1 MDISKDIS
9 TEVSEETASEA
20 AETPKKKKGEGF
32 KKFLGKLVGGD
43 EQNVGFR
50 FVLLMFFA
58 LFAVNMAFSYYTK
71 VISIYNDE
79 LFYINIAQNI
89 FNGNG
94 AVVDVRGGGF
104 NKILYS
110 LLLVPTYFIKNA
122 LVRVNVITVL
132 NCLVMAAS
140 VFPAWLIARDIKLS
154 KKNTILALVITVVFP
169 EFALCSVFMSEVLYI
184 PLVLWFIHFWFVSSQ
199 KPTIKNG
206 VIMGV
211 VGYLCYFTKEVFL
224 AVPVACAAIEIVYP
238 LIAFW
243 TRDDKSAKVKDFYSG
258 RKFLNLAAFLASFA
272 VLCFAVQ
279 LIFFNGSG
287 DNVYNAG
294 SVLDGFFTGY
304 NILQAIYEVL
314 YYIAAVMVAVLIVP
328 VVYPVLRYKTL
339 DDSVRKLY
347 CFCITALLATFAV
360 TVLSVGRGE
369 MLGATTLRVLTR
381 YFSSFVLLLLILFL
395 KSIEKDREES
405 EEKRGRCWG
414 VLLLAALVPCFIF
427 KGANVS
433 VPDTALLEVYRN
445 FNSSVGSLSPNEEQI
460 TAYLG
465 SFAKY
470 YSGNEVMST
479 VPLYV
484 ILYSALILLIVLG
497 FHALFTHRREHQA
510 RQLIIMFIV
519 IIMTANGISSRT
531 SEKLSNN
538 AYTLAVTEVL
548 KLNDYLAEHDEPC
561 TILYLLDGTSSDIK
575 RSMDTYLD
583 LNKGQYIYPMLS
595 SSLDI
600 DKMRA
605 NDFRSDKMENKY
617 LYFSETP
624 DPVFVDSYDYIIT
637 DINTELKTNKLLGIE
652 KVEELDTIYFTLYK
666 NTDPSTVLLELD
678 ESKAFSGDDLTIH
691 FTSNENAEQ
700 INEELS
706 FGDDYYNADIYC
718 TIGSDISETGCY
730 DVHDMKFSVTVPVV
744 GEYKSLKVKADLTNT
759 NTGYQS
765 YVITQGGEFIAKGA
779 VHGEE
784 IVEFTADV
792 ENGYISF
799 DVVFPNSPIY
809 SFYTYYFLA
818 DGFNMAWIKE
828 ITVSAE

>member
-9 TEVSEETASEA
+9 TDVSEETASEA
-20 AETPKKKKGEGF
+20 AETPKKQKGEGF

-43 EQNVGFR
+43 DRNVGFR

-79 LFYINIAQNI
+79 LFYMNIAQNI

-110 LLLVPTYFIKNA
+110 LLLAPTYFIKNA
-122 LVRVNVITVL
+122 LVRVNVISIL

-140 VFPAWLIARDIKLS
+140 VFPVWLISKDIKLS
-154 KKNTILALVITVVFP
+154 KKSTILALVITVVFP

-224 AVPVACAAIEIVYP
+224 AVPVACAAIETVYP
-238 LIAFW
+238 LIAFL
-243 TRDDKSAKVKDFYSG
+243 TRDDKSAKVRDFYSG
-258 RKFLNLAAFLASFA
+258 RKFLNLAVFLASFG
-272 VLCFAVQ
+272 VLAFAVQ
-279 LIFFNGSG
+279 FIFFNGEG

-294 SVLDGFFTGY
+294 SVLEGFFTGY
-304 NILQAIYEVL
+304 NIFQAIYEVI

-328 VVYPVLRYKTL
+328 VVYPLLRYKTL

-347 CFCITALLATFAV
+347 CFCVTAMLATFAV
-360 TVLSVGRGE
+360 TVLSVGRAE
-369 MLGATTLRVLTR
+369 MTGSTTLRVLTR
-381 YFSSFVLLLLILFL
+381 YFSSFVLLLLVLFL
-395 KSIEKDREES
+395 KSIEKDREER
-405 EEKRGRCWG
+405 EEKLGRYWG
-414 VLLLAALVPCFIF
+414 VLLFAAVVPCLIF

-433 VPDTALLEVYRN
+433 IPDTMLLEVYRN
-445 FNSSVGSLSPNEEQI
+445 FKSSVGSLAPTEEQI
-460 TAYLG
+460 KEYFG
-465 SFAKY
+465 SFAKLY
-470 YSGNEVMST
+470 PENEVMSY
-479 VPLYV
+479 VPLYA
-484 ILYSALILLIVLG
+484 ILYSALLLLIVLG
-497 FHALFTHRREHQA
+497 FHALFTHRRERQA
-510 RQLIIMFIV
+510 RQLIVMFII

-538 AYTLAVTEVL
+538 AYTLTVTEVL
-548 KLNDYLAEHDEPC
+548 KLNDYLAEHNEPC
-561 TILYLLDGTSSDIK
+561 NILYLLDGTSSDIK

-583 LNKGQYIYPMLS
+583 LNKGQRIYPMLS
-595 SSLDI
+595 TSLDI

-624 DPVFVDSYDYIIT
+624 DPVFVESYDYIIT
-637 DINTELKTNKLLGIE
+637 DINTELKTNRLSGIE

-666 NTDPSTVLLELD
+666 NTDPSTVLMELD
-678 ESKAFSGDDLTIH
+678 ESKAFSGDDFVIH
-691 FTSNENAEQ
+691 FSADENAVQ
-700 INEELS
+700 IDDGLS
-706 FGDDYYNADIYC
+706 FGSDYYNADIYC
-718 TIGSDISETGCY
+718 VIDSDMSETGCY
-730 DVHDMKFSVTVPVV
+730 DVRDLKFSVTVPVV
-744 GEYKSLKVKADLTNT
+744 GEYKSLKVKADLINT
-759 NTGYQS
+759 NTGFQP
-765 YVITQGGEFIAKGA
+765 YVIAQDGAVIAKGA
-779 VHGEE
+779 VYGEE
-784 IVEFTADV
+784 TVEFTADV
-792 ENGYISF
+792 ENGYLSF
-799 DVVFPNSPIY
+799 VVVFPNTPIY

-818 DGFNMAWIKE
+818 DGFNMAWVKE